1 MGRWIREH
9 GRKGPRRRIQPLHA
23 AQIQADVDGPVGAFP
38 QAEDGVGLQA
48 AVAAGVNGFPAPV
61 RAQSDQA
68 AFPGTQPEVSP
79 AVPKDAVDHVRACCD
94 VLELAVE
101 AVGPEHAGTVRSQ
114 IEALRRFAE
123 GKDVVGAAY
132 IIMHHGRRTRR
143 IAGQAQLEV
152 AHPYDVVPVD
162 VKGYQVVARQGEQSG
177 GIVRHLLAGAIGPEL
192 EEAFVAG
199 GEPGVAGGVLG
210 DGGDA
215 VELAGGA
222 GEEFLFPA
230 LGGRI
235 VEEVVRAV
243 GVEPEAAALVGVQS
257 GDVIGGQGAVGFGAG
272 DFFLVS
278 GAQVGPEKPR
288 VR

>member
-1 MGRWIREH
+1 MRE
-9 GRKGPRRRIQPLHA
+9 
-23 AQIQADVDGPVGAFP
+23 F
-38 QAEDGVGLQA
+38 
-48 AVAAGVNGFPAPV
+48 
-61 RAQSDQA
+61 
-68 AFPGTQPEVSP
+68 
-79 AVPKDAVDHVRACCD
+79 
-94 VLELAVE
+94 AVE

-114 IEALRRFAE
+114 VEALRRLAE
-123 GKDVVGAAY
+123 GEDVVGAAY
-132 IIMHHGRRTRR
+132 VIMHHGRRARR

-162 VKGYQVVARQGEQSG
+162 VQGYQVVSRQGEQSG

-199 GEPGVAGGVLG
+199 GQPGVAGGVLG

-215 VELAGGA
+215 VELAGSA

-243 GVEPEAAALVGVQS
+243 GVKPQAAALVGVQS
-257 GDVIGGQGAVGFGAG
+257 GDIVGGQGAVGFGAG
-272 DFFLVS
+272 DFLLVS
-278 GAQVGPEKPR
+278 GAEIGPEKSCVRGGIVNGLLLRAGDDVFAAGGGELHYALLGGAVHGQRIGSLYPEQAVVR
-288 VR
+288 VGAYGYDVLYGDAHCGEGLFFGDEVVLGVVVTDASL